1 MNIIGSQKKTVCV
14 THFSLLSTENE
25 TFPHD
30 FPAGTKNVRLRTMDG
45 PQMHVDQ
52 RLLGLLQR
60 AKIMDYR
67 PQLLQEGFDDYE
79 QLLHMSDAELRTLQ
93 ICVRMREGHFLRL
106 SKELQL
112 CRQRENVE
120 PSVNPSV
127 DTPPSVVGVTD
138 SLSVHSTPSE
148 SSVTSAQQMARRNG
162 NYANSVGCA
171 HSVHSVPVSHGV
183 PSVSHGVP
191 SVSSSDCTQPRK
203 RKSPHNF
210 SVPMTSCRV
219 SMDKGPHE
227 TVEQVKLAV
236 YRNSTDQGRQARL
249 ATKTTRTTKTSGGRR
264 KEYMCAGV
272 RDPDASFRQCKYKVI
287 FRRKQKPRVQWVY
300 DEKNSNPV
308 HCPMPICCPNQKV
321 KRLELEKDPVF
332 IREVLAHK
340 KMTGK
345 SAADAALGRDGRM
358 AGSVKAHTARRA
370 RNTVMYGADKDYVE
384 DFCKLP
390 AWGRQFVA
398 DNPGSVFHIEKTVD
412 NK

>member
-1 MNIIGSQKKTVCV
+1 MN
-14 THFSLLSTENE
+14 
-25 TFPHD
+25 D
-30 FPAGTKNVRLRTMDG
+30 
-45 PQMHVDQ
+45 PQMYVDH
-52 RLLGLLQR
+52 RLVGLLQR

-67 PQLLQEGFDDYE
+67 DLLLKEGFDDYE
-79 QLLHMSDAELRTLQ
+79 QLLHMSEADLRTLQ
-93 ICVRMREGHFLRL
+93 ACVRMLEGHFLRL
-106 SKELQL
+106 KKELES

-127 DTPPSVVGVTD
+127 DAPPSVVGVPD
-138 SLSVHSTPSE
+138 SRSEHSSYSE
-148 SSVTSAQQMARRNG
+148 SSLTSAQQMALRN
-162 NYANSVGCA
+162 ANCA
-171 HSVHSVPVSHGV
+171 HSAGSVHRVPVPVSHGV
-183 PSVSHGVP
+183 PSVT
-191 SVSSSDCTQPRK
+191 SSDCSQRRK
-203 RKSPHNF
+203 RKSPDNF
-210 SVPMTSCRV
+210 SVPMTSSSVPMTACRV
-219 SMDKGPHE
+219 PMDKGPHV
-227 TVEQVKLAV
+227 TVAQVKLAV

-249 ATKTTRTTKTSGGRR
+249 VTKTTRTTKTSGGRR

-272 RDPDASFRQCKYKVI
+272 RNPDASFAQCKYKVI

-332 IREVLAHK
+332 IREVLAHE

-345 SAADAALGRDGRM
+345 SVADAALGRDGRM

-398 DNPGSVFHIEKTVD
+398 DNPGSVFHIEKTAD
-412 NK
+412 NN

>member
-1 MNIIGSQKKTVCV
+1 
-14 THFSLLSTENE
+14 
-25 TFPHD
+25 
-30 FPAGTKNVRLRTMDG
+30 MDG
-45 PQMHVDQ
+45 PQMYVDH
-52 RLLGLLQR
+52 RLLRLLQR
-60 AKIMDYR
+60 AKIMEYR
-67 PQLLQEGFDDYE
+67 NQLLQEGFDDYE

-93 ICVRMREGHFLRL
+93 VCVRMREGHFLRL

-112 CRQRENVE
+112 CRQREDVE

-138 SLSVHSTPSE
+138 SRSVHSSHSE
-148 SSVTSAQQMARRNG
+148 SSLTSAQQMARRNG
-162 NYANSVGCA
+162 NYAHSVP
-171 HSVHSVPVSHGV
+171 SVHSVPVSHSV
-183 PSVSHGVP
+183 PSVT
-191 SVSSSDCTQPRK
+191 SSDCTQPRK
-203 RKSPHNF
+203 RKSPDNF
-210 SVPMTSCRV
+210 RVPMTSSRVPMTSCRV
-219 SMDKGPHE
+219 PMDKGPHE
-227 TVEQVKLAV
+227 TVQQVKLAV

-249 ATKTTRTTKTSGGRR
+249 VTKTTRTTKTSGGRR

-272 RDPDASFRQCKYKVI
+272 RDPDASFAQCKYKVI
-287 FRRKQKPRVQWVY
+287 FRRKQKPRLEWVY
-300 DEKNSNPV
+300 DEKASNPV

-332 IREVLAHK
+332 IREVLTHK

-370 RNTVMYGADKDYVE
+370 RNTVMYGADKDYEE

-390 AWGRQFVA
+390 AWGRKFMQ
-398 DNPGSVFHIEKTVD
+398 DNPGSLFHIEKTPD